1 MVAVPLQLDDGRVL
15 GVIEVLNK
23 VSDREFT
30 QDDLDLLLIVAE
42 LSATAMRRAE
52 RATALHDR
60 MVSAMQSAKKTGPLP
75 PSPS

>member
-1 MVAVPLQLDDGRVL
+1 
-15 GVIEVLNK
+15 
-23 VSDREFT
+23 
-30 QDDLDLLLIVAE
+30 VAE

-52 RATALHDR
+52 RATALHER